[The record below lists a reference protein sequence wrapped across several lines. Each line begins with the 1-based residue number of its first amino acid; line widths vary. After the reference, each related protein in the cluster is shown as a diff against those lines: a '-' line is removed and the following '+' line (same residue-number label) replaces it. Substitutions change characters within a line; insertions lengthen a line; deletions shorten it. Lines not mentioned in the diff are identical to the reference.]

1 MLSLYIYL
9 HAYDKICMLLYG
21 IYAKAVVDDSGR
33 KQMAITHWGC
43 SKTLFELWW
52 IFKRHSDAKTRDCPK
67 IKKKKVTR
75 FPHIFILKKY
85 LIWKDKLLENYGVE
99 K

>member
-43 SKTLFELWW
+43 SKTLFKLWW

-67 IKKKKVTR
+67 IKKKKKKSYKISTY
-75 FPHIFILKKY
+75 FYLKEISHMKR
-85 LIWKDKLLENYGVE
+85 
-99 K
+99 

>member
-1 MLSLYIYL
+1 
-9 HAYDKICMLLYG
+9 MLLYG

-43 SKTLFELWW
+43 SKTLFKLWW

-67 IKKKKVTR
+67 IKKKKKKSYKISTY
-75 FPHIFILKKY
+75 FYLKKY
-85 LIWKDKLLENYGVE
+85 LIWKDKLLENYGIE
-99 K
+99 KLKKNGLKKKI

>member
-67 IKKKKVTR
+67 IKKKKSYKISTY
-75 FPHIFILKKY
+75 FYLKEISHMKR
-85 LIWKDKLLENYGVE
+85 
-99 K
+99 

>member
-43 SKTLFELWW
+43 SKTLFKLWW

-67 IKKKKVTR
+67 IKKKKSYKISTY
-75 FPHIFILKKY
+75 FYLKK
-85 LIWKDKLLENYGVE
+85 ISHMKR
-99 K
+99 

>member
-43 SKTLFELWW
+43 SKTLFKLWW

-67 IKKKKVTR
+67 IKKKKSYKISTY
-75 FPHIFILKKY
+75 FYFKK
-85 LIWKDKLLENYGVE
+85 ISHMKR
-99 K
+99 

>member
-43 SKTLFELWW
+43 SKTLFKLWW

-67 IKKKKVTR
+67 IKKKKSYKISTY
-75 FPHIFILKKY
+75 FYLKEISHMKR
-85 LIWKDKLLENYGVE
+85 
-99 K
+99 

>member
-43 SKTLFELWW
+43 SKTLFKLWW

-67 IKKKKVTR
+67 IKKKKKKSYKISTY
-75 FPHIFILKKY
+75 FYLKK
-85 LIWKDKLLENYGVE
+85 ISHMKR
-99 K
+99 

>member
-1 MLSLYIYL
+1 
-9 HAYDKICMLLYG
+9 MLLYG

-67 IKKKKVTR
+67 IKKKKSYKISTY
-75 FPHIFILKKY
+75 FYFKK
-85 LIWKDKLLENYGVE
+85 ISHMKR
-99 K
+99 

>member
-43 SKTLFELWW
+43 SKTLFKLWW

-67 IKKKKVTR
+67 IKKKK
-75 FPHIFILKKY
+75 KKSY
-85 LIWKDKLLENYGVE
+85 KISTYFYFKKISHM
-99 K
+99 KR